1 MADAIPDP
9 AAIAAPAS
17 YHWTP
22 ALQRDFLGRLATSGS
37 VRIAAA
43 HVSMSPSAAYQLR
56 RRPEGAAFS
65 LGWAAALLIAR
76 DRLADELLDRA
87 IYGVEE
93 SVERQAEAETQRAFT
108 KRRRQ
113 IPSLGLAMLARLDR
127 AVDVRARAGEA
138 MLAQI
143 IAGDWA
149 GFLSLFDIGAGHS
162 DAQGHGAAL
171 ACWLAGRDNRANP
184 LASLWNDTPIA
195 NEVAQFS
202 ALSES
207 DPEPE
212 PTPEEEAAEMTI
224 WADEETGEWRTN
236 FPPPDDYV
244 GIEEG
249 QFGDENYERT
259 LDAEEAEAWEAA
271 HAEVIAPLRKA
282 GEAARRAFFGLPD
295 PANDAENDA
304 EIEEEPTS
312 HPHATAALDRH
323 PVARAMPYSY
333 QPNGRGVLGM

>member
-1 MADAIPDP
+1 MDDIAANPADIP
-9 AAIAAPAS
+9 APAS

-22 ALQRDFLGRLATSGS
+22 ALQRDFLDRLASSGS

-76 DRLADELLDRA
+76 DRLADEPLDRA

-93 SVERQAEAETQRAFT
+93 STERLSEAETQRSFV

-149 GFLSLFDIGAGHS
+149 GFLSLFDVAGPNP
-162 DAQGHGAAL
+162 DAGRHNAAL

-184 LASLWNDTPIA
+184 LATLWQDTPIA
-195 NEVAQFS
+195 REVAQFS
-202 ALSES
+202 AGLDE
-207 DPEPE
+207 EAETE

-224 WADEETGEWRTN
+224 WRDEQSGEWRTN
-236 FPPPDDYV
+236 FPPPEDYV

-249 QFGDENYERT
+249 QFGEGDYERT
-259 LDAEEAEAWEAA
+259 LHFAEEEAWETAC
-271 HAEVIAPLRKA
+271 AEAFAPLRKA
-282 GEAARRAFFGLPD
+282 GEAARRAFFGLPA
-295 PANDAENDA
+295 PANDPAPKGE
-304 EIEEEPTS
+304 
-312 HPHATAALDRH
+312 TACKSA
-323 PVARAMPYSY
+323 S
-333 QPNGRGVLGM
+333 G